1 MADDKHDKALDL
13 TEQAL
18 DAMDHGD
25 EKKAEQLVDQSKKL
39 DASAVAEV
47 VQDLDEA
54 APSSVKPEA

>member
-18 DAMDHGD
+18 DAMDQGD
-25 EKKAEQLVDQSKKL
+25 EKKAAQLVDQAKKL
-39 DASAVAEV
+39 DSSAVAEV

-54 APSSVKPEA
+54 ASSSVKPAA